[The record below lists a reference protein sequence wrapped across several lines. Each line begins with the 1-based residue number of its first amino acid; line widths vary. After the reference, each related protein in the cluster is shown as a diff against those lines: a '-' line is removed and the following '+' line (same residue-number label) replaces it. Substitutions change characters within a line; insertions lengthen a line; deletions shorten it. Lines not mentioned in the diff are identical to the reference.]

1 MTHFMIK
8 GVYIHHILRGGV
20 WIEHIVPTQSQRIS
34 TDTIIIV
41 IQEKL
46 FCLLI
51 ILNAKSTR
59 TQYLNLLLN
68 GLEFL
73 LSHPQHSST

>member
-8 GVYIHHILRGGV
+8 GVYIHHILHRGV